1 MKNESGYQFAA
12 IIPARYASTRFPGKP
27 LAMIGDKSMIRRVY
41 EQALKSVN
49 LVYIATDDHR
59 IRDAVLQFGG
69 KVVMTSP
76 DHPSGTDRCAEA
88 VGKIVAETGKNIDV
102 VINVQGDEPFIEKKQ
117 LLEIVDCFAD
127 PLTEIATLITPI
139 SSSDIIFDPNKVKV
153 VKSNSGF
160 AHYFSRFPIPF
171 QRDADQKTWLQN
183 HTYFLHLGMYAYIPD
198 VLQTISKLKPTPLEK
213 SEKLEQL
220 RWLENGF
227 RIKTSVTEHANVG
240 IDSPEDLH
248 NLVNRKH

>member
-1 MKNESGYQFAA
+1 MRPII

-27 LAMIGDKSMIRRVY
+27 LALIDWKPMVQHVFERCKSAF
-41 EQALKSVN
+41 EQV
-49 LVYIATDDHR
+49 VVATDDQR
-59 IRDAVLQFGG
+59 IANAVSSFGG
-69 KVVMTSP
+69 EFIMTSEN
-76 DHPSGTDRCAEA
+76 HQSGTDRCAEA
-88 VGKIVAETGKNIDV
+88 VLKLASAYNFDL

-139 SSSDIIFDPNKVKV
+139 SSSDILFDPNKVKV

-171 QRDADQKTWLQN
+171 QRDADQKTWIQN

-198 VLQTISKLKPTPLEK
+198 VLQTISKLEPTPLEK

-227 RIKTSVTEHANVG
+227 RIKTSVTEHANIGV
-240 IDSPEDLH
+240 DSPEDLR